1 MCNFTTHIVILNI
14 EESNLEIIPQPPPPL
29 MKKMPSLKSPKK
41 SQRKKNHNLLIKVY
55 RYHLSEN
62 DPLMIKKISTIVD
75 VANTEKNLKKTKT
88 SFSTKVENT

>member
-14 EESNLEIIPQPPPPL
+14 EESNLEIIPQSPPPHEKNALLKVPQKIST
-29 MKKMPSLKSPKK
+29 KKK
-41 SQRKKNHNLLIKVY
+41 HNLLIKVY